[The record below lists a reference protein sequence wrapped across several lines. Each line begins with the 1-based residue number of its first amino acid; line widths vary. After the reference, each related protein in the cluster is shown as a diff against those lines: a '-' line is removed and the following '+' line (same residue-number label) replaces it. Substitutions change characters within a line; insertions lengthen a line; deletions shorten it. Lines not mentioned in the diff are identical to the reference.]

1 MIIAMITLI
10 AITHNALMRPEGRN
24 PERGQRLKLTR
35 RDEMKCA
42 SCIDYAKSQKDPE
55 VVKFLNQVEAVHP
68 SGLCQE
74 CHDGEQEAIG
84 YLSETPASDYLDS
97 NISNQGWA

>member
-1 MIIAMITLI
+1 
-10 AITHNALMRPEGRN
+10 
-24 PERGQRLKLTR
+24 
-35 RDEMKCA
+35 MKCA

-55 VVKFLNQVEAVHP
+55 VVKFLSQVEAVHP

-74 CHDGEQEAIG
+74 CHDGEQELIG
-84 YLSETPASDYLDS
+84 YLSETPESDYLDS

>member
-1 MIIAMITLI
+1 
-10 AITHNALMRPEGRN
+10 
-24 PERGQRLKLTR
+24 
-35 RDEMKCA
+35 MKCA

-55 VVKFLNQVEAVHP
+55 VIKFLSQVEAVHP

-74 CHDGEQEAIG
+74 CHDGEREAIG
-84 YLSETPASDYLDS
+84 CLSETPAIDYLDS